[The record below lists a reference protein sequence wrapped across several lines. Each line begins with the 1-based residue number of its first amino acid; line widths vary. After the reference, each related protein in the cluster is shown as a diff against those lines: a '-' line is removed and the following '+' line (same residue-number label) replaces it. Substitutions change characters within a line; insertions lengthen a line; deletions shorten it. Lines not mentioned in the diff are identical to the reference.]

1 MILKTYASLQK
12 VSESAVIESK
22 SVVDGQGR
30 GRQGRGEDYKM
41 ARGIFWGVMAMFTTL
56 IVRILL

>member
-1 MILKTYASLQK
+1 M
-12 VSESAVIESK
+12 SESAVIESK